1 MSRNGA
7 IGPQSLNPA
16 LRPFITDWGM
26 RGILNPV
33 GERERLLFGQ
43 QPLRLGHSLHTSPLF
58 ARAALARLIETYPR
72 AHYSLIA
79 MGAAGEN
86 KAWREGDLGGA
97 SGETVLDAIAAGRL
111 WLNLRNTSGVDD
123 AHGAMLDGL
132 FRELRA
138 AMPGFAPRSW
148 QSGILISSP
157 SAQVYYHADL
167 PGQLLWQI
175 AGRKRVFL
183 YPNSAP
189 FITAEQL
196 EDIAL
201 FDVEVDIPYAP
212 WYDEHARVL
221 ELAPG
226 QMLSWPLN
234 APHRV
239 ENIEGVNI
247 SMTVSFS
254 STETRR
260 REIVH
265 LANGLLRHRFGIP
278 PRSRRIEGAGFYAKA
293 ALQKLLRDGAWVQ
306 KQRAARRAVEFKL
319 ETPAAS
325 KMAAE

>member
-1 MSRNGA
+1 M
-7 IGPQSLNPA
+7 
-16 LRPFITDWGM
+16 T
-26 RGILNPV
+26 GILTAF

-43 QPLRLGHSLHTSPLF
+43 RPLRTPHRLHESPLF

-72 AHYSLIA
+72 EHYSLIA
-79 MGAAGEN
+79 MDGAGEN
-86 KAWREGDLGGA
+86 RAWREGDLGGA
-97 SGETVLDAIAAGRL
+97 SGEAVLDAIAAGRL
-111 WLNLRNTSGVDD
+111 WLNLRNVSHVND
-123 AHGAMLDGL
+123 AHGAMLDGI
-132 FRELRA
+132 FHELQD
-138 AMPGFAPRSW
+138 AMPGFDARKW

-189 FITAEQL
+189 FITPEQL

-201 FDVEVDIPYAP
+201 FDVEVDMPYAP
-212 WYDEHARVL
+212 WYDEHARAFD
-221 ELAPG
+221 LAPG

-239 ENIEGVNI
+239 ENLEGVNI

-254 STETRR
+254 SRESRR

-265 LANGLLRHRFGIP
+265 LANGLLRHRFGHAP
-278 PRSRRIEGAGFYAKA
+278 HRSRIEGAGFYAKA
-293 ALQKLLRDGAWVQ
+293 MLQKLMRDGAWVRR
-306 KQRAARRAVEFKL
+306 QRAMRRAVEFKL
-319 ETPAAS
+319 ETPPADR
-325 KMAAE
+325 MAAE